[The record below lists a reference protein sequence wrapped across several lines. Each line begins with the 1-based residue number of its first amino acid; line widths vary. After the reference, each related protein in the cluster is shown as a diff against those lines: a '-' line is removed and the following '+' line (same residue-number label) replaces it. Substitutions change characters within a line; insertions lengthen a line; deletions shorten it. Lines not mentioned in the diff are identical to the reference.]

1 MGVDSLQSSK
11 VQSGDRKTG
20 DRKRVAGLEVFSFHL
35 FTFLPCHLLSSKLFQ
50 KLPDGIKNSAD
61 HGKDHE
67 YQGAYGKGKPEP
79 LIDLMANEYAEDHD
93 DHHFESQAGIT
104 DKLIDL
110 LF

>member
-1 MGVDSLQSSK
+1 LKFKLQGQKYFLS
-11 VQSGDRKTG
+11 T
-20 DRKRVAGLEVFSFHL
+20 FPPFHL
-35 FTFLPCHLLSSKLFQ
+35 FSFSPSSKLFQ
-50 KLPDGIKNSAD
+50 KLPDGIKNGAD
-61 HGKDHE
+61 HGKNHE

-79 LIDLMANEYAEDHD
+79 LIDLMACEYAEDHD